1 MEIGVKIKNARIE
14 ANLTQEQVAESL
26 GVSRQTISNW
36 ETEKSFPDILYVVKM
51 SELYNVSLDYL
62 LKGNKPVSEYINY
75 LNESTDMVKSKE
87 RFSKLIIIVM
97 YLLVLLSS
105 TVFFW
110 CYMEPGDEMGF
121 IVLFQCMIYPVIALV
136 LSIIIGY
143 HNYWNN
149 YKWLISIYFGIIYS
163 LSMYTTFAIYNFD
176 LQGLIFVPIGIV
188 VSLIGILIGH
198 TVRKIVKRGCKKVQT

>member
-14 ANLTQEQVAESL
+14 ANLTQEQVANSL

-36 ETEKSFPDILYVVKM
+36 ETEKSFPDIINVVKM
-51 SELYNVSLDYL
+51 SDLYNVSLDYL
-62 LKGNKPVSEYINY
+62 LKGSESVSEYVNY
-75 LNESTDMVKSKE
+75 LDESTNTVKSKE
-87 RFSKLIIIVM
+87 RYSKLIIIVS

-110 CYMEPGDEMGF
+110 CYMEPSDAMGYV
-121 IVLFQCMIYPVIALV
+121 VLFQCMIYPVIALI

-143 HNYWNN
+143 RNYWKKN
-149 YKWLISIYFGIIYS
+149 KWFISIYFGAIYS
-163 LSMYTTFAIYNFD
+163 LSIFTTFNVYHFD
-176 LQGLIFVPIGIV
+176 LQGLMFLPIGIV

-198 TVRKIVKRGCKKVQT
+198 SISKIIKK